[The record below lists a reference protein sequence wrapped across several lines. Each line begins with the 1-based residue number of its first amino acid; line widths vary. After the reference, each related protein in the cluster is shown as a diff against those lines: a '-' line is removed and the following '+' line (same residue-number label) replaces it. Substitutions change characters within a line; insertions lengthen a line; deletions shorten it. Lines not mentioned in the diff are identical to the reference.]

1 MNTVKDRINES
12 RGAPS
17 TAPFWP
23 SSEVA
28 AVQSLSVT
36 TLKPFSNAV
45 RIVDSTQQ
53 LVSSPPS
60 TLVHLCV
67 CVYMHTQSTHTLKH
81 TQMQTQTKTH
91 RHSTHTQTHT
101 HTTVLMPFLR
111 SWASRSVPGK
121 ASSPRLPLITMSP
134 SCGSIPVCVFVRLCV
149 CVPCVC
155 TSVCACVHVCV
166 CACVH
171 VHTYTCMHACNKV
184 GVPGP
189 TGEKGVVVAALEDTE
204 ALVRIVRSYPCMHTC
219 TCI

>member
-67 CVYMHTQSTHTLKH
+67 CVCLYAHTKH
-81 TQMQTQTKTH
+81 A
-91 RHSTHTQTHT
+91 HTQTYADADTNKNTQTQHTYANTHT
-101 HTTVLMPFLR
+101 HHSLDAIFEELGLEISAR
-111 SWASRSVPGK
+111 E
-121 ASSPRLPLITMSP
+121 
-134 SCGSIPVCVFVRLCV
+134 
-149 CVPCVC
+149 
-155 TSVCACVHVCV
+155 
-166 CACVH
+166 
-171 VHTYTCMHACNKV
+171 
-184 GVPGP
+184 GV
-189 TGEKGVVVAALEDTE
+189 
-204 ALVRIVRSYPCMHTC
+204 
-219 TCI
+219 

>member
-1 MNTVKDRINES
+1 M
-12 RGAPS
+12 
-17 TAPFWP
+17 
-23 SSEVA
+23 
-28 AVQSLSVT
+28 SVT

-67 CVYMHTQSTHTLKH
+67 CVCVYMHTQSAHILKH
-81 TQMQTQTKTH
+81 TQMQTQTKAH

-171 VHTYTCMHACNKV
+171 VCIYIHTHACMPATKSAFQDPRV
-184 GVPGP
+184 
-189 TGEKGVVVAALEDTE
+189 KKALSWQPLRIPRPLFGLSDPIHACAHVRAYKIPDT
-204 ALVRIVRSYPCMHTC
+204 
-219 TCI
+219 